1 MNFAENCKKHK
12 QSGWLALAGVGLIST
27 LALTGCDRSEKE
39 TADTTTAQ
47 ESEPVA
53 TDVQTQSVPV
63 VACDDPM
70 VLDRLKLVL
79 QSTLNQKVQG
89 FAGSYAN
96 QADITVDSGEV
107 SGRVRNVLIDIQN
120 PSVLQSTTSSGMT
133 TCQASV
139 SMTLPSQDLYQA
151 NQVYAAAGRPSLQD
165 RLAEQNIR
173 LNNNMLVDDGFSYVV
188 GQQDGSV
195 KTRIAGQPVILELIS
210 DVMASALV
218 QSSIDARRAAIN
230 AQRAQAQ
237 QERRA
242 QQARNTAPE
251 ESRIRQPRPVEPTA
265 PTRPAAPATPTPRPA
280 APAPQT
286 NAIEE
291 NKPAA
296 PSAPQANSSSSNID
310 TSGNKNLKVPTDDSI
325 DMVIIEDESATY

>member
-1 MNFAENCKKHK
+1 
-12 QSGWLALAGVGLIST
+12 
-27 LALTGCDRSEKE
+27 
-39 TADTTTAQ
+39 
-47 ESEPVA
+47 
-53 TDVQTQSVPV
+53 
-63 VACDDPM
+63 M

-195 KTRIAGQPVILELIS
+195 KARIAGQPVILELIS

-218 QSSIDARRAAIN
+218 QSNIDARRAAIN
-230 AQRAQAQ
+230 AQRAQEQ

-242 QQARNTAPE
+242 QQQARNTASD
-251 ESRIRQPRPVEPTA
+251 ESRIRQPRPAEPTT
-265 PTRPAAPATPTPRPA
+265 PTRPAAPATPTPRPV
-280 APAPQT
+280 APAPQA
-286 NAIEE
+286 NATEE
-291 NKPAA
+291 NKSAT
-296 PSAPQANSSSSNID
+296 SNAPQANTSPSTID
-310 TSGNKNLKVPTDDSI
+310 TSGNKNLKVPADDSI